1 MNNDPWIVK
10 TRSGAIWGK
19 IHRVIIDSSSRQ
31 IVCVDVMV
39 GDQDQFIRVPWES
52 LSMEDEDI
60 VLGTSEAD
68 IYATVQP
75 SGGSVPATVTLEE
88 SARPCHV

>member
-1 MNNDPWIVK
+1 MSTEPWVVK

-39 GDQDQFIRVPWES
+39 GDQDRFIRVPWKS
-52 LSMEDEDI
+52 LSVVDEDI
-60 VLGTSEAD
+60 VLGISEAD

-75 SGGSVPATVTLEE
+75 SGESVPATVTLEE
-88 SARPCHV
+88 SARTCHV